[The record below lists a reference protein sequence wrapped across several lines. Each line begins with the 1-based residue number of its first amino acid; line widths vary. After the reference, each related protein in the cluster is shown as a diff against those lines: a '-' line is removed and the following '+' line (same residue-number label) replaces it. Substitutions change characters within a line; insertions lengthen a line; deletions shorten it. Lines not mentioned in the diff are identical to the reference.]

1 MLKLTIHHEQIST
14 TKNNFRKCEI
24 MQKKGINYRP
34 TLLISLIFFFLFC
47 TIAFGVQ
54 SNAHW
59 INSFDQF
66 ITHSILSLAS
76 EKMTAFFVFI
86 TRFGGVPIMAIL
98 VLLFSFFV
106 FWKSKKLKLTI
117 WYILQSI
124 LGAGALNVLVKL
136 IFQRERPTI
145 EHLIMQGGF
154 SFPSGHA
161 MGSMI
166 CYGGLAFLIFHLYKK
181 STLSFIILVA
191 TLLLVL
197 FIGLSR
203 IYVGVHFPS
212 DIIGGYLLGASWLTL
227 MIALFPKLMD

>member
-1 MLKLTIHHEQIST
+1 ME
-14 TKNNFRKCEI
+14 
-24 MQKKGINYRP
+24 KKDSNYHP
-34 TLLISLIFFFLFC
+34 AFLISLVLFLLFC

-54 SNAHW
+54 SNANW
-59 INSFDQF
+59 INSFDQS
-66 ITHSILSLAS
+66 ITHSILSIAS
-76 EKMTAFFVFI
+76 EKKTAFFVFI
-86 TRFGGVPIMAIL
+86 THFGGVPIMAIL

-106 FWKSKKLKLTI
+106 FLKFRKLKLTI

-124 LGAGALNVLVKL
+124 IGAGALNVLVKL

-166 CYGGLAFLIFHLYKK
+166 CYGGLAFLIFYLYKK
-181 STLSFIILVA
+181 STLSFIIVVA
-191 TLLLVL
+191 TLLLIL

-212 DIIGGYLLGASWLTL
+212 DVVGGYLLGASWLAL
-227 MIALFPKLMD
+227 MIALFPKLVK